1 MLELNFSLWVFDVPQ
16 TAGGGGTLISAIFF
30 PSKMSS
36 AVTKGDILLVS
47 DHVVELLTKM
57 YQAVLDATQ
66 RQLSVTVTEK

>member
-1 MLELNFSLWVFDVPQ
+1 
-16 TAGGGGTLISAIFF
+16 
-30 PSKMSS
+30 MSS
-36 AVTKGDILLVS
+36 VVSKGDILLVS